1 VFAAYGLRKRVAGGT
16 EGSFDGDRRCLRLV
30 AAMMAVVC
38 LALGPPLAGGAEPG
52 APPKDSGDA
61 ADAPPAG
68 EAPEKPTAGAAPPA
82 APDAKAGEA
91 GAEAAQPPRGRTT
104 SAAGAAEGRIELHI
118 KDDDLTNVLEL
129 LSQQYQLNIVASKGA
144 TGKVSADLYNV
155 TVEEALDA
163 ICRAT
168 TLQWVKEGNCI
179 YVHTADELA
188 ALKQDDSR
196 LVNEVFPLDY
206 LTSEEA
212 LKVITPALSKKATT
226 AITTA
231 AEGGIPSGVE
241 EVGGDNYAMRD
252 ALVVRDFPEN
262 IEEVRKILERMDHR
276 PRQVLVEATILSVT
290 LDDETSLGINF
301 NALAGVDFRNIA
313 APQPTT
319 APATIQTNA
328 AGTADAADQPWGTFY
343 TTGFA
348 TPGTGLNIGVMT
360 NNVSFF
366 INALEEVTDTTVLS
380 NPKVL
385 TLNKQPAEVIVGQE
399 IGYITTTVSETTAV
413 QAVEFLEVGTQLR
426 FRPFITDKGYVRLE
440 VHPEVSTGVINPIT
454 QVPDKTTTEVTCN
467 ILVKD
472 GETVVIGGLFD
483 ETVSITRSQVPG
495 LGNVPGL
502 EWLFRS
508 KDDDTL
514 RHEIIVLLTPH
525 IIEDN
530 ELDAMGKATLAEAKR
545 RCLGLREGFSF
556 FTRERIT
563 VGHLQKANEAW
574 KRYEDTRNP
583 KDLDDAWWNVSLA
596 CNVAPNNL
604 KALRLKDKVLTAKT
618 GQPYTPPN
626 VTVWDSIQTRLRALD
641 KAKGIVS
648 PGPLRRPAAP
658 ADRQEPKP
666 TDEARPTDQ
675 VTPKEADRAN

>member
-1 VFAAYGLRKRVAGGT
+1 MFATHGLRENVSPGRGPFAERGQW
-16 EGSFDGDRRCLRLV
+16 CLRLL
-30 AAMMAVVC
+30 AGA
-38 LALGPPLAGGAEPG
+38 LALACVALWPPLAAGAEPAAPAAGGGG
-52 APPKDSGDA
+52 ANAARDDA
-61 ADAPPAG
+61 AKPGEGKTADSPTADAARPTGTGTATTVPAG
-68 EAPEKPTAGAAPPA
+68 
-82 APDAKAGEA
+82 
-91 GAEAAQPPRGRTT
+91 
-104 SAAGAAEGRIELHI
+104 EGRIELHI
-118 KDDDLTNVLEL
+118 KGDDLTNVLEL

-168 TLQWVKEGNCI
+168 TLQWVREGNCI
-179 YVHTADELA
+179 YVHTAEELA
-188 ALKQDDSR
+188 VINQDEAR
-196 LVNEVFPLDY
+196 LVNEVFPLNY
-206 LTSEEA
+206 LTSDEA
-212 LKVITPALSKKATT
+212 LKVITPVLSKKATT
-226 AITTA
+226 AVTTA
-231 AEGGIPSGVE
+231 AEAGIPSGAE
-241 EVGGDNYAMRD
+241 EVGGDNYAMCD

-262 IEEVRKILERMDHR
+262 IEEVRKILERMDKR

-290 LDDETSLGINF
+290 LDDSTNLGINF

-319 APATIQTNA
+319 LPATIQTNA
-328 AGTADAADQPWGTFY
+328 AGTADAAQNPWGTFY
-343 TTGFA
+343 TSGFA
-348 TPGTGLNIGVMT
+348 TPGNGLNIGVMT

-366 INALEEVTDTTVLS
+366 INALEDVTDTTVLS

-440 VHPEVSTGVINPIT
+440 VHPEISTGVINPIT

-483 ETVSITRSQVPG
+483 ETASITRSQVPG
-495 LGNVPGL
+495 LGNIPGL
-502 EWLFRS
+502 GWLFRS
-508 KDDDTL
+508 KDDVTL

-530 ELDAMGKATLAEAKR
+530 ELDAGGKATIAEAKR

-563 VGHLQKANEAW
+563 VGHMQKADEAW
-574 KRYEDTRNP
+574 KQYERTKNP
-583 KDLDDAWWNVSLA
+583 KDLDDARWNVLLA

-604 KALRLKDKVLTAKT
+604 KALRLKDKVLTAKA

-626 VTVWDSIQTRLRALD
+626 LTVWDSIQDRLRAID

-648 PGPLRRPAAP
+648 PGPMRR
-658 ADRQEPKP
+658 
-666 TDEARPTDQ
+666 
-675 VTPKEADRAN
+675 PKEAPAPSQEPETKDKAPATGKVNKKETDRAN

>member
-1 VFAAYGLRKRVAGGT
+1 VSATHGLRESVSPGRGPPPERGQW
-16 EGSFDGDRRCLRLV
+16 CLRVL
-30 AAMMAVVC
+30 AGA
-38 LALGPPLAGGAEPG
+38 LALACVTLWSALAVGAEP
-52 APPKDSGDA
+52 
-61 ADAPPAG
+61 
-68 EAPEKPTAGAAPPA
+68 AAPA
-82 APDAKAGEA
+82 AGGGGANVGDDAAKAGEGKTA
-91 GAEAAQPPRGRTT
+91 DTPTADADRPTGTGTVTT
-104 SAAGAAEGRIELHI
+104 TGGGEGRIELHI
-118 KDDDLTNVLEL
+118 KDDELTNVLEL

-144 TGKVSADLYNV
+144 SGKVSADLYNV

-168 TLQWVKEGNCI
+168 SLRWVREGNCI
-179 YVHTADELA
+179 YVHTADELT
-188 ALKQDDSR
+188 LIKEDESR
-196 LVNEVFPLDY
+196 LVNEVFALNY

-212 LKVITPALSKKATT
+212 LSLVTPVLSKKATT
-226 AITTA
+226 AVTTA
-231 AEGGIPSGVE
+231 AEGGIPSGAE

-252 ALVVRDFPEN
+252 ALVIRDFPEN
-262 IEEVRKILERMDHR
+262 IEDVRKILERMDKR

-290 LDDETSLGINF
+290 LDDSTDLGINF

-313 APQPTT
+313 GPQPTT
-319 APATIQTNA
+319 APATIEANA
-328 AGTADAADQPWGTFY
+328 AASNDAHQQPWGTFY
-343 TTGFA
+343 TSGFA
-348 TPGTGLNIGVMT
+348 TPGNGLNIGVMT

-366 INALEEVTDTTVLS
+366 INALEDVTDTTVLS

-440 VHPEVSTGVINPIT
+440 VHPEISTGVINPIT

-483 ETVSITRSQVPG
+483 ETASIGRSQVPG
-495 LGNVPGL
+495 LGNIPGL

-530 ELDAMGKATLAEAKR
+530 ELDAVGKATIAEAKR
-545 RCLGLREGFSF
+545 RCLGLREGFYF
-556 FTRERIT
+556 FARERIT
-563 VGHLQKANEAW
+563 VGHIQKANEAW
-574 KRYEDTRNP
+574 KQSERTKSP

-618 GQPYTPPN
+618 GQPHTPPN
-626 VTVWDSIQTRLRALD
+626 LTVWDSIQSRVRAID

-648 PGPLRRPAAP
+648 PGPMRRLKEAP
-658 ADRQEPKP
+658 APNREPETKDKAP
-666 TDEARPTDQ
+666 ATGK
-675 VTPKEADRAN
+675 VNKKETDRAN